1 MKRTNTSFLNAIG
14 TKLFAAALMGA
25 LMGLLMTVSGQPVGF

>member
-1 MKRTNTSFLNAIG
+1 MERTNTAFLNAIG

-25 LMGLLMTVSGQPVGF
+25 LMGLVLTMTG